1 MLWIWVSTKIENC
14 LKPSEITHNQ
24 QKPSET
30 IQKLPKTTLFTGT
43 PRHST
48 GQRATKP
55 YLLFLFVDFEQ
66 SGK

>member
-1 MLWIWVSTKIENC
+1 MLWIRVSTKIENC

-30 IQKLPKTTLFTGT
+30 TQKLPKTTLFTGI

-48 GQRATKP
+48 AQRSTKS
-55 YLLFLFVDFEQ
+55 YLLFLFVDFKQ